1 MRHLLGIEG
10 LGTGF
15 FTKLNYWNI
24 SRRNRPPLNHDML
37 LKLKSEFHEDIEAL
51 EIALD
56 RDFLD
61 IS

>member
-15 FTKLNYWNI
+15 FAK
-24 SRRNRPPLNHDML
+24 LNHDML